1 MKKNILFI
9 IFFLL
14 SGCTSETP
22 VLEKISCPKIMFS
35 AEHNKYISSDIN
47 QPKLDD
53 LNYKAEI
60 NNFNF
65 NEDCSLDNQ
74 IFQTKLSLLF
84 VIEPLKV
91 NEVNINLPFYIAA
104 LNERDKLIDIQY
116 FNVDGNFSKINESGD
131 YIETEIIETLDLR
144 ILISKDQNI
153 NILVVG
159 FMLSEE
165 KLDLLN

>member
-1 MKKNILFI
+1 
-9 IFFLL
+9 
-14 SGCTSETP
+14 
-22 VLEKISCPKIMFS
+22 MFS